1 MSLPGPHITYWGG
14 DTLYVNLT
22 SRCSAACT
30 FCLRTFTS
38 EVFGYDL
45 HLEVDEEP
53 QAQDVT
59 AALDREATFR
69 APDEVVFVG
78 LGEPTLALDAVLAGV
93 EWAHVRRLRTRLD
106 TNGQGELLN
115 PGRDVVGELVAVG
128 LDAVSVSLNAHDE
141 PTYDLL
147 CRPLVPP
154 AFGAVTGFIRR
165 AVAAGLEVTASVV
178 DLPEV
183 DKEAAA
189 TLAAELGASFRVR
202 RLLKPEAAA

>member
-45 HLEVDEEP
+45 QLSVDEEP
-53 QAQDVT
+53 QPEDVV
-59 AALDREATFR
+59 AALERETAGR

-93 EWAHVRRLRTRLD
+93 EWAHRRGLPTRLN

-115 PGRDVVGELVAVG
+115 PGRDVVAELAAAG
-128 LDAVSVSLNAHDE
+128 LRAASVSLNAPDE
-141 PTYDLL
+141 ATYDRL
-147 CRPLVPP
+147 CRPLVTP
-154 AFGAVTGFIRR
+154 AFAAVTAFVRR
-165 AVAAGLEVTASVV
+165 AVEAGIDVTATVV

-183 DKEAAA
+183 DKQAAA
-189 TLAAELGASFRVR
+189 ALAADLGASFRVR
-202 RLLKPEAAA
+202 RLLKPEVA

>member
-45 HLEVDEEP
+45 RLAVDEEP
-53 QAQDVT
+53 QAADVVAALERET
-59 AALDREATFR
+59 AAR

-93 EWAHVRRLRTRLD
+93 EWAHLRRLPTRLN
-106 TNGQGELLN
+106 TNGQGELIN
-115 PGRDVVGELVAVG
+115 PGRDVVAELAAAG
-128 LDAVSVSLNAHDE
+128 LSAVSVSLNAHDE
-141 PTYDLL
+141 ATYDRL
-147 CRPLVPP
+147 CRPLFTP
-154 AFGAVTGFIRR
+154 AFGAVIRFIRQ
-165 AVAAGLEVTASVV
+165 AVAAGIDVTATVV

-183 DKEAAA
+183 DKDAAA
-189 TLAAELGASFRVR
+189 ALAAELGASFRVR
-202 RLLKPEAAA
+202 RLLKPEAA